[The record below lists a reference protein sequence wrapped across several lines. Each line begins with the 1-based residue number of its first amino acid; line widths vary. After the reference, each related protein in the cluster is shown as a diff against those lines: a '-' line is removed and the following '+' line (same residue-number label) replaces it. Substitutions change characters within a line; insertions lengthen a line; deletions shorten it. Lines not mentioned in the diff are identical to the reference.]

1 MFVDREN
8 ANAWSSDSLINQWDK
23 AQNQFPEEIWRLD
36 IQRKYLRT
44 YQGISI
50 DNSIAGTANQ
60 RFLTEMLNG
69 RKKYQRRMFERNQEI
84 YMATKYFGNTAT
96 QDQIMMRFNNPVG
109 AVVSQDYTLYLT
121 PYSDMYIG
129 VKFGNVQPVNFR
141 AKAGVEYRIP
151 YSISTNTAD
160 ITLIYGA
167 SFIQAIGDLS
177 RCYVGDNDFSKASRL
192 QRLVIGS
199 DVEGY
204 ENTYMTKITLGSNKL
219 LEYLDIRNVT
229 GLNSVIDLSQCNNLM
244 ELHAEGSTAT
254 GVIFSNGG
262 KLKKAYIPSVIS
274 LTAKNLNNIEIFEV
288 ESYDRL
294 QTLVVENTPF
304 INTYEVINS
313 ANNLNTV
320 RLIGV
325 NWDSSYNIENTSILD
340 RLLTLRGIDNDG
352 YETLISI
359 IAGRFHSAIV
369 KQKQLEKYNSTWNDL
384 EISYNTLVAQYA
396 VTFMNKDGTVL
407 DVQYVDK
414 GSRPVDPITREE
426 NPIDIPTLESTVST
440 DYTFDKWDTEFMD
453 VFSDMVITATYSETI
468 RQYTIKYVSYGNILQ
483 ESKGNYGSIV
493 FYNGDIPVYTAEESA
508 YKYYLFDRWD
518 KSGYIDG
525 DKTINAVYDSC
536 EYKEGYFVGKDIGTL
551 RPVEIYMLT
560 KLGQKGTI
568 VLTDYISPKDSL
580 TVQLGSDFTFEDIEE
595 EVLISEKT
603 VFTGTNKVDT
613 GIALLSEDRDFVLA
627 IDCKMDSNNSNGGV
641 LAQCFSGLDSSG
653 FKLYYNSGLKLS
665 WGSSDETPF
674 NTDSREML
682 VLRHIKGE
690 DGLHVYSSNVNES
703 NSHYVKMTGM
713 HLMKHN
719 VSLVFG
725 CNKLEDGS
733 YEQYGKGIVYWSK
746 LWYADLGDEV
756 CKKLSS
762 WPQEQITL
770 EACCESN
777 GNLKRYYLSDNSGI
791 RSSITFISSTTLS
804 HSIAMDSTYSNSG
817 GWAKYAL
824 NGYLNTRVYNAF
836 PDKWKQLLKQ
846 VKVKSSIGDQ
856 SSELSSSDCYIFI
869 PSISEVY
876 PDITSEP
883 YPSEGSIISHFTNN
897 ASRAC
902 KNMDDE
908 YVTYWTR
915 SPNVSYA
922 NYIYRIMYDG
932 NVSSLGSPNDQN
944 TYVRIMI
951 SF

>member
-1 MFVDREN
+1 
-8 ANAWSSDSLINQWDK
+8 
-23 AQNQFPEEIWRLD
+23 
-36 IQRKYLRT
+36 
-44 YQGISI
+44 
-50 DNSIAGTANQ
+50 
-60 RFLTEMLNG
+60 
-69 RKKYQRRMFERNQEI
+69 
-84 YMATKYFGNTAT
+84 
-96 QDQIMMRFNNPVG
+96 
-109 AVVSQDYTLYLT
+109 
-121 PYSDMYIG
+121 
-129 VKFGNVQPVNFR
+129 
-141 AKAGVEYRIP
+141 
-151 YSISTNTAD
+151 
-160 ITLIYGA
+160 
-167 SFIQAIGDLS
+167 
-177 RCYVGDNDFSKASRL
+177 
-192 QRLVIGS
+192 
-199 DVEGY
+199 
-204 ENTYMTKITLGSNKL
+204 MTKITLGSNKL

-262 KLKKAYIPSVIS
+262 KLKKAYVPSVIS

-440 DYTFDKWDTEFMD
+440 DYTFDKWDTEFVD

-713 HLMKHN
+713 HSMKHN

-733 YEQYGKGIVYWSK
+733 YE
-746 LWYADLGDEV
+746 
-756 CKKLSS
+756 
-762 WPQEQITL
+762 
-770 EACCESN
+770 
-777 GNLKRYYLSDNSGI
+777 
-791 RSSITFISSTTLS
+791 
-804 HSIAMDSTYSNSG
+804 
-817 GWAKYAL
+817 
-824 NGYLNTRVYNAF
+824 
-836 PDKWKQLLKQ
+836 
-846 VKVKSSIGDQ
+846 
-856 SSELSSSDCYIFI
+856 
-869 PSISEVY
+869 
-876 PDITSEP
+876 
-883 YPSEGSIISHFTNN
+883 
-897 ASRAC
+897 
-902 KNMDDE
+902 
-908 YVTYWTR
+908 
-915 SPNVSYA
+915 
-922 NYIYRIMYDG
+922 
-932 NVSSLGSPNDQN
+932 
-944 TYVRIMI
+944 
-951 SF
+951 